1 MKVAIVAALLV
12 LGCGAY
18 VLADDQV
25 PPDMTTPSN
34 TTGAEVENCAGC
46 TSQVTGNPV
55 DLNQD
60 PNSGVANN
68 INGATENLA
77 NSPAPTAPA
86 PATPATTSGLGT
98 QSDLTTAHDVI
109 VPGVISDFKPVKLGG
124 TSPLS
129 RLNGTSPL
137 GGLNH

>member
-1 MKVAIVAALLV
+1 MKVAIVAAFLI

-25 PPDMTTPSN
+25 PSDMTAPSS

-46 TSQVTGNPV
+46 TGQVTGNPV

-60 PNSGVANN
+60 PNSGVANGS
-68 INGATENLA
+68 NGATTS
-77 NSPAPTAPA
+77 SPVPTAPTPTT
-86 PATPATTSGLGT
+86 PATPSGLGT
-98 QSDLTTAHDVI
+98 QSDLSTVPGVI
-109 VPGVISDFKPVKLGG
+109 VPGVISDFKPAKLGG
-124 TSPLS
+124 NSPLGG
-129 RLNGTSPL
+129 LNGTSPL